1 MDISTTAVRRALLR
15 KSTVLSVLGDSN
27 TQLYEK
33 INRGLVTRGIKIGDR
48 AVAWP
53 SDEVEA
59 IITARIA
66 GTSESDMRALVERLH
81 AARREVAQ

>member
-1 MDISTTAVRRALLR
+1 MAISTTAVRRALLR

-53 SDEVEA
+53 SDEVE
-59 IITARIA
+59 IIINARIA

-81 AARREVAQ
+81 AARQEAA